1 MAGDGGGAGRCFACG
16 WAGAWGARGP
26 GGGAA
31 AAGGR
36 PQGGGRGQARPPA
49 QDRPHDRR
57 PLSERSRAR
66 WARAR
71 SLGSRALRHDSGG
84 RAHHHHHQPS
94 SFIALA
100 LDGLRGCACFCWPSS
115 AIFLLHLRHP
125 IPAPPPPF
133 RPMPQ
138 SHQKYSLPEAQGSLR
153 DLFLCIIECREH
165 VLAGQ
170 KSRPARACMACQDPA
185 APRSAAQQSDA
196 QHSTC
201 RLQSTVQASSGC
213 LRCATCSP
221 CPRDCFR
228 GCFLPVLQNVVCLH
242 GSSSSRRPAQQI
254 SRTFPCT
261 ATVNVPQLL
270 M

>member
-1 MAGDGGGAGRCFACG
+1 MGTGKAPRESCPA
-16 WAGAWGARGP
+16 AR
-26 GGGAA
+26 
-31 AAGGR
+31 
-36 PQGGGRGQARPPA
+36 
-49 QDRPHDRR
+49 
-57 PLSERSRAR
+57 L
-66 WARAR
+66 
-71 SLGSRALRHDSGG
+71 G
-84 RAHHHHHQPS
+84 RA
-94 SFIALA
+94 
-100 LDGLRGCACFCWPSS
+100 G
-115 AIFLLHLRHP
+115 
-125 IPAPPPPF
+125 PPPPPPTLLFHRSRSRRTSWLRVFLLALLCHFSPTFASPNSRAPPAF

-138 SHQKYSLPEAQGSLR
+138 SHQKYSLPEAQRSLR